1 MLKTLKLW
9 LAKCK
14 LWDMFEEL
22 DSAGQQEALTF
33 FHFAPGLTSQ
43 VLMKQFQQLQKKH
56 AQQPA
61 AAAVLLHLRLKAQEC
76 VFRVMSFEKRIFH

>member
-14 LWDMFEEL
+14 LWNMFEEL

-56 AQQPA
+56 AA
-61 AAAVLLHLRLKAQEC
+61 AASSSSCVIAPASEGPRVRL
-76 VFRVMSFEKRIFH
+76 